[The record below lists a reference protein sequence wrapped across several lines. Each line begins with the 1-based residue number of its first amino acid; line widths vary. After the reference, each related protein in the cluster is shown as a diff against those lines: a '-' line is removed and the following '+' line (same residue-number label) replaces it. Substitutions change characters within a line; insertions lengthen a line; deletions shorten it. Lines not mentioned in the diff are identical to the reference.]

1 MQHAETVWSRN
12 IKTTHT
18 ASVFSTYIS
27 FITSRASSHTRQE
40 RKILPNFFIIST
52 KIHSWIFFSWKK
64 KEFVLAQMYL
74 SKVQLVQID
83 PHYTFFEQFAS
94 SLGSC
99 MAPKVSVKLYD

>member
-1 MQHAETVWSRN
+1 MD
-12 IKTTHT
+12 
-18 ASVFSTYIS
+18 
-27 FITSRASSHTRQE
+27 
-40 RKILPNFFIIST
+40 FF
-52 KIHSWIFFSWKK
+52 FLEK

-83 PHYTFFEQFAS
+83 PHCAFFEQFAS